1 MGNFIDI
8 VLILI
13 LIYLSIKLYSISFK
27 RDKSKLLL
35 RVTSIFILAHLIIF
49 PLIYLSIIN
58 GDPESIDIDD
68 KIVNNEKDIRLKEF
82 QKSNNTDFQHKKKIL
97 NKILIDD
104 KKLISNVSLNDI
116 IDRKL
121 LILNSNIIGSRYYDL
136 PPGNQNNKI
145 IIIYDKQGNQL
156 FNFIV
161 NYKIDGITS
170 ALEDYLTELTIKEN
184 SKAKEL
190 EIIESNSFWSYRRI
204 LPYTLNILFTENFNP
219 KSQTSN
225 FVYFIHNIL
234 VLGFLLSFIMTLL
247 QNYIT
252 KNGTST

>member
-1 MGNFIDI
+1 
-8 VLILI
+8 
-13 LIYLSIKLYSISFK
+13 LSIKLYSISFK